1 MENNNLPENIS
12 LRDWLAG
19 MALQGLLSGGIGNY
33 IPHDD
38 CNAGINAAGFAYD
51 YADAMLKARGEG

>member
-19 MALQGLLSGGIGNY
+19 MALQRLLAEGAIQGSGKEDWTTDGYAEISY
-33 IPHDD
+33 L
-38 CNAGINAAGFAYD
+38 